1 VGAWDKLRNVGN
13 YVRQRW
19 RSHGPDS
26 YFQYKQRRERERK
39 QAERGREDA
48 ERSAERERQ
57 KAERGREYA
66 ERYTAERTVEEPKTE
81 APRDDTNKPEGRR

>member
-1 VGAWDKLRNVGN
+1 VGAWDKLRNVGS
-13 YVRQRW
+13 YVRKRW

-26 YFQYKQRRERERK
+26 YVEYKRRRERERK

-57 KAERGREYA
+57 KTERGREYA
-66 ERYTAERTVEEPKTE
+66 ERYTAERTAEESQTE
-81 APRDDTNKPEGRR
+81 APRNDTSKPE